1 MKDLY
6 YNLWQCL
13 KTILAI
19 ISFVFSILASFHG
32 YDEKRIDIIFISII
46 LLVCSIS
53 LFTSEL

>member
-19 ISFVFSILASFHG
+19 ISFVFSILASFEG
-32 YDEKRIDIIFISII
+32 YDEKRMDLIFVAII
-46 LLVCSIS
+46 LLVGSIN
-53 LFTSEL
+53 LFTSKI